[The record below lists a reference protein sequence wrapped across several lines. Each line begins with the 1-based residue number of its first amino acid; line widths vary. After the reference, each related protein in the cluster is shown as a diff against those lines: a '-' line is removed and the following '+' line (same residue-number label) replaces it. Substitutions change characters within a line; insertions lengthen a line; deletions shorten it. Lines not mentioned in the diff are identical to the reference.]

1 MSVFN
6 EVSTS
11 LYLYVVILL
20 TEFMGETGL
29 RDEIGWGLLV
39 LVGGVVCINLL
50 RVLIN
55 IPSALKS
62 AYFSIKKYF
71 KGDQTV
77 SIKPMLETIDY
88 STMSHTANLFS
99 RNPMERETF
108 NLQRLNLNRVAT
120 QCPPKDFE

>member
-1 MSVFN
+1 MNVFN

-20 TEFMGETGL
+20 TEFMGDTGL

-62 AYFSIKKYF
+62 AFYRIKRYF
-71 KGDQTV
+71 
-77 SIKPMLETIDY
+77 
-88 STMSHTANLFS
+88 
-99 RNPMERETF
+99 
-108 NLQRLNLNRVAT
+108 
-120 QCPPKDFE
+120 

>member
-1 MSVFN
+1 MNVFN

-20 TEFMGETGL
+20 TEFMGDTGL

-62 AYFSIKKYF
+62 AYYIIKRYF
-71 KGDQTV
+71 KGD
-77 SIKPMLETIDY
+77 
-88 STMSHTANLFS
+88 
-99 RNPMERETF
+99 
-108 NLQRLNLNRVAT
+108 
-120 QCPPKDFE
+120 